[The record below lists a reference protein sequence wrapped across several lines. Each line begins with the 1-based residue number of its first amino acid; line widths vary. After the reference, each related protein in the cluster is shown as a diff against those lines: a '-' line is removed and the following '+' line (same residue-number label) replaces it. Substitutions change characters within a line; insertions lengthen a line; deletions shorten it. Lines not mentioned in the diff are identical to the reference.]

1 MKFSIRNILLATA
14 FAAAPMLAPTQA
26 HANPHACVT
35 RSLYATYSGTSWM
48 AQTVCAANE
57 VAISA
62 GGFCAASGDMRGV
75 STTSGT
81 TDRLV
86 WLWCNQTGGAYW
98 YAMCCQP

>member
-1 MKFSIRNILLATA
+1 MTLSVRRLVLSAA
-14 FAAAPMLAPTQA
+14 LAAAPLLAPVQA

-35 RSLYATYSGTSWM
+35 RSLFATYSGSTWL

-57 VAISA
+57 VAVSA
-62 GGFCAASGDMRGV
+62 GGFCSAAGDMRGV

-81 TDRLV
+81 SDRLV
-86 WLWCNQTGGAYW
+86 WLWCNQSGGAYW

>member
-1 MKFSIRNILLATA
+1 MTFSVRRLVLSAA
-14 FAAAPMLAPTQA
+14 LAAAPLLAPIQA

-35 RSLYATYSGTSWM
+35 RSLFATYSGSTWL

-57 VAISA
+57 VAVSA
-62 GGFCAASGDMRGV
+62 GGFCSAAGDMRGV

-81 TDRLV
+81 SDRLV
-86 WLWCNQTGGAYW
+86 WLWCNQSGGAYW